1 MDKLGFRYEC
11 VLHFGLQTEKR
22 LHFFSTRKRDQ
33 QGEDESFIL
42 LMRFCE
48 GCDSLILTYM
58 CRIHLAEF
66 LATACMLSLSA
77 NRLSHYDCH
86 RADGYA
92 QTHTHARTHT
102 YTHAHTRARAHAHA
116 RTCKH
121 GRLPERTYAF
131 IHAHTFTH
139 RIFLIIIH
147 VQYRPSFERPKP
159 VDAFNVCLSCRP
171 AVIPGILNGAFG
183 D

>member
-102 YTHAHTRARAHAHA
+102 YTHTHTRARARTHTHAHVNTDVFPNA
-116 RTCKH
+116 RTHSYTHTHSRTGFFLLLYTCNTDL
-121 GRLPERTYAF
+121 RLRDQSPWMPSMYAF
-131 IHAHTFTH
+131 
-139 RIFLIIIH
+139 H
-147 VQYRPSFERPKP
+147 VGL
-159 VDAFNVCLSCRP
+159 LSYL
-171 AVIPGILNGAFG
+171 AS
-183 D
+183 